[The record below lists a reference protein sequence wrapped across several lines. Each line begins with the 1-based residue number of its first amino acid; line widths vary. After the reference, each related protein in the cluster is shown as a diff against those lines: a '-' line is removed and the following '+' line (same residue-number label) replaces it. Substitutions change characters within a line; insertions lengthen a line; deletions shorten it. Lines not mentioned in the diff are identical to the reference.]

1 MLGFPTDVF
10 LSLMKGIS
18 ARVGE
23 AITKLHM
30 NDTENS
36 MLQAAC
42 AIDATAR
49 RRFGTKAGNR
59 ERFTG
64 FLEKE
69 EDFLIY
75 GALSFTT
82 HIYVKGRLSFSG
94 LGTLPELIYKSVR
107 NPLIHEAETGD
118 DVILLPKEQEVS
130 FGFKDNKFAVS
141 QPLILTMLLLVVGA
155 KENEHSSFDRPWM
168 LTVNGKDLS
177 LNHLWGQMDIIK
189 RQVGFEERPP
199 ELVA

>member
-1 MLGFPTDVF
+1 
-10 LSLMKGIS
+10 MKGIS
-18 ARVGE
+18 ARVDE
-23 AITKLHM
+23 AITKLRM
-30 NDTENS
+30 DDTENS
-36 MLQAAC
+36 MVQTAC

-49 RRFGTKAGNR
+49 KRFGSKAGNR

-64 FLEKE
+64 FLAEE

-82 HIYVKGRLSFSG
+82 HLYVKGKLSFAG
-94 LGTLPELIYKSVR
+94 LGTLPELIYKNVR
-107 NPLIHEAETGD
+107 NPLLHEAEAGD

-130 FGFKDNKFAVS
+130 FGFKDKKFVVS
-141 QPLILTMLLLVVGA
+141 QQLVLAMLLLVVGA
-155 KENEHSSFDRPWM
+155 KENEHLSFDDQLM

-189 RQVGFEERPP
+189 RQIGFEERPP